1 MLALSDSRRYYLYSG
16 DTNMR
21 WSFDSLSGIVR
32 GELHQDPLSGDIFI
46 FLNRRRNQVKLLL
59 WEKDGFSIYY
69 KRLEKGTYELPLIAP
84 GSACV
89 KLQCHQLLLILE
101 GIWLASV
108 RRRKRFIMEEPTD
121 K

>member
-1 MLALSDSRRYYLYSG
+1 MLALTDSRRYYLYSG

-21 WSFDSLSGIVR
+21 RSFDSLSGIVR

-59 WEKDGFSIYY
+59 WD
-69 KRLEKGTYELPLIAP
+69 KRLEKGTYELPLIDP
-84 GSACV
+84 GSASV

-101 GIWLASV
+101 GIWLGSV
-108 RRRKRFIMEEPTD
+108 RRRKRFVMKELAD
-121 K
+121 R